1 MFNQDGGMMTDKE
14 GEIVREWTWPR
25 IGKMSE
31 PVLMQVNEYITIR
44 ITGQFSLCLF
54 FKWQHDSVRLSIS
67 PLSGATPPK
76 IEELGLLLTCENFTS
91 KTAKELSKTNR
102 KKGKEKD
109 TKRVSKKTLFLAEL
123 VKTLEIP
130 EVDISH
136 VSDFNAVKE
145 LRKLQRKIR
154 NILDDWMEHYRI
166 ATGIDSPHLHGLS
179 SGPLKTQRS
188 RKVQSAAPPAAN
200 TATQESQKVK
210 EKVEGV
216 DQWIEAYTL
225 HGRFPS
231 APARNFQWDMLKSSS
246 PRPSSVQ
253 NSIRKPYH
261 LNTESG
267 INKSDPNRSG
277 SQDAALVPGLSLLHS
292 QHHPWSA
299 SHNTCP
305 AVLRRAAMGEEGR
318 TCRCSNHQ
326 IPYVTDLEYDQLINS
341 HLSALEQIIVVCIV
355 SSSDPEDQWEDVL
368 LEQLYEK
375 KNQYRC
381 MPCMQSRLDSFR
393 LLKYN
398 IDSADE
404 FTGRGGCLL
413 VERHIVAPGMFLMY
427 IKGKLMFA
435 NYIFNGYSK
444 SIKDLHKQIVKT
456 RNDYHMGFCLP
467 SDFKFSPGLNLPSSL
482 ATDTKITQLEE
493 SAPDGELTAMTTDR
507 SAGVQVFETYTATMR
522 SS

>member
-14 GEIVREWTWPR
+14 GEIVKEWNWPR

-31 PVLMQVNEYITIR
+31 PVVMQVNEYITIR

-54 FKWQHDSVRLSIS
+54 FKWQHDSVRLSLS
-67 PLSGATPPK
+67 PLSSVTPPK
-76 IEELGLLLTCENFTS
+76 IEELGLLQTSENFLS
-91 KTAKELSKTNR
+91 KAAKELSKANR

-109 TKRVSKKTLFLAEL
+109 AKKVSKKTLFLSEL
-123 VKTLEIP
+123 VKTLEMP

-136 VSDFNAVKE
+136 VTDFNAAKE

-166 ATGIDSPHLHGLS
+166 ATGIDSPHIHGMS
-179 SGPLKTQRS
+179 SGPLKPQRS
-188 RKVQSAAPPAAN
+188 RKIRSAAPPAAS
-200 TATQESQKVK
+200 TAPQESQKVK
-210 EKVEGV
+210 EKVEGAG
-216 DQWIEAYTL
+216 QWIDGYTL

-231 APARNFQWDMLKSSS
+231 APARSFQWEMLKSAS

-253 NSIRKPYH
+253 NSSRKPYH
-261 LNTESG
+261 LNPESSVH
-267 INKSDPNRSG
+267 KSDPNKSG
-277 SQDAALVPGLSLLHS
+277 LDAALVPGMSLLHS
-292 QHHPWSA
+292 QYHPWSA

-326 IPYVTDLEYDQLINS
+326 IPYVTDLEYDQLITS

-355 SSSDPEDQWEDVL
+355 SSSDPEDQCEDVL

-398 IDSADE
+398 VDSADE
-404 FTGRGGCLL
+404 FTGKRGCLL
-413 VERHIVAPGMFLMY
+413 VERHLVAPGMFLMY
-427 IKGKLMFA
+427 IRGKFMFA

-467 SDFKFSPGLNLPSSL
+467 SDFKFSPGNNLPPSL
-482 ATDTKITQLEE
+482 VTDTKITQLEE
-493 SAPDGELTAMTTDR
+493 SAPDGENPAITTDR
-507 SAGVQVFETYTATMR
+507 YAGAPVFETYTAALR
-522 SS
+522 SP